1 VLLVFLWM
9 IACTPARPVD
19 ALALAPAGPA
29 LFVEQRP
36 RATSHE
42 LFGALRGLQ
51 VEVWIA
57 DDRRLGVRMHAR
69 SQFGPACEL
78 LGELGHDIESLD
90 LANVSLDDLEPLI
103 PLRSIERLD
112 LTAADADLRP
122 LAHLTRLRALSLVAT
137 DYASLSPLAD
147 LDRLEQL
154 DLSDARANLTA
165 VGQLSGLRELQL
177 HAARTAPRGFAV
189 ADGPGLNL
197 AALGDLD
204 ELETLGLRHTKV
216 RDWAELS
223 RLSTVV
229 ALDLSYTNFANL
241 GVLEHFSELET
252 LHLRR
257 TAVANLE
264 PLSRLPSLRY
274 VDLRDCQL
282 YDPTQL
288 ARLRQLRPQLS
299 IDE

>member
-1 VLLVFLWM
+1 MWLT
-9 IACTPARPVD
+9 ACTPARPID
-19 ALALAPAGPA
+19 ELALAPAGPA
-29 LFVEQRP
+29 LFVEARP
-36 RATSHE
+36 RLTSNE

-57 DDRRLGVRMHAR
+57 ADRRLGVRMHAK
-69 SQFGPACEL
+69 SQFEPACEL
-78 LGELGHDIESLD
+78 LSELGHDIESLD
-90 LANVSLDDLEPLI
+90 LAYVSVDELDSLI

-112 LTAADADLRP
+112 LTATDADLRP
-122 LAHLTRLRALSLVAT
+122 LAHLTRLRVLSLVAT

-147 LDRLEQL
+147 LDQLEQL

-177 HAARTAPRGFAV
+177 HAARTAPRGFAIG
-189 ADGPGLNL
+189 DGPGLNL
-197 AALGDLD
+197 AALGDLN
-204 ELETLGLRHTKV
+204 ELEILGLRHTKV
-216 RDWAELS
+216 RDWAELA
-223 RLSTVV
+223 RLSTLVT
-229 ALDLSYTNFANL
+229 LDLSYTNFADL

-264 PLSRLPSLRY
+264 PLSRLASLSY

-288 ARLRQLRPQLS
+288 QWLRQLRPQLI